1 MFSSSS
7 FDDTNAS
14 SSSVAVVG
22 ARRCYYFLSSSV
34 ARSRRGVQKTRRF
47 GGQHFQRS
55 FLPFFLSK
63 SLSSLSLSL
72 CVRGKNN
79 NAVSLSLSLSIYL
92 SLYSRGRVFDDDIFF
107 NSANERSAHT
117 HTGRRRRRRRFV
129 RSLGTSSSRFRRL
142 HADSLLSLL
151 CVKKQKKS
159 DESSNSNLS
168 LSSFLSLP
176 LFNLFRV

>member
-22 ARRCYYFLSSSV
+22 TRGCRYYFLSSSV
-34 ARSRRGVQKTRRF
+34 ARSRRGVQKTRRS

-63 SLSSLSLSL
+63 SLFSLSL

-79 NAVSLSLSLSIYL
+79 NAVSLSLSIYLSIYL
-92 SLYSRGRVFDDDIFF
+92 FTRVVVFDDDIFF

-117 HTGRRRRRRRFV
+117 PDDDDDDDGSFV
-129 RSLGTSSSRFRRL
+129 GQFFFFSFSAPPRRL
-142 HADSLLSLL
+142 SLSF
-151 CVKKQKKS
+151 CARKNKKKVTRVQIQIC
-159 DESSNSNLS
+159 